1 MKKLWSIIAIV
12 LILIVLTGCSRSK
25 GSVVIG
31 AKDYTEQHILGNILA
46 LLIERNTDIE
56 TTLKVDLGSNMIFAG
71 LVADIID
78 IYVDYTG
85 TIYANHLNFYDSH
98 SDFNEA
104 ASGDAIFEITK
115 KALTE
120 DHNILLLDR
129 LGFNNTYALA
139 VRAETAA
146 EFNLST
152 ISDLANVSSDFLFG
166 GGNEI
171 LNRSDGIPTLKILYD
186 MSFKAEVVLNGN
198 DRYKAIAEND
208 VQVIEAFSTDG
219 MLLEYSLVVLEDDKH
234 FFPPY
239 HAVPLIRDE
248 IAQEYPEIVD
258 ILNKLVGV
266 MTDDI
271 MRNLNYKVDVL
282 GLSPRDVA
290 EEFLKEMNLIR

>member
-1 MKKLWSIIAIV
+1 MRKLWIAIAII
-12 LILIVLTGCSRSK
+12 LILTVLAGCSGSK

-31 AKDYTEQHILGNILA
+31 AKDYTEQYILGNILA
-46 LLIERNTDIE
+46 LLIEHNTDIDV
-56 TTLKVDLGSNMIFAG
+56 TLKVDLGSNMIFAG
-71 LVADIID
+71 LIADTLD
-78 IYVDYTG
+78 IYVEYTG

-104 ASGDAIFEITK
+104 ASGDAIFKITK
-115 KALTE
+115 EALME
-120 DHNILLLDR
+120 DHNILMLNR

-139 VRAETAA
+139 VRSDTAA
-146 EFNLST
+146 EFNLRT

-186 MSFKAEVVLNGN
+186 MSFRAEVVLNGN
-198 DRYKAIAEND
+198 DRYYAIAEND

-239 HAVPLIRDE
+239 HAVPIIRNE
-248 IAQEYPEIVD
+248 IAKKYPEVVD
-258 ILNKLVGV
+258 VLNKLVGI
-266 MTDDI
+266 MTDEV
-271 MRNLNYKVDVL
+271 MRNLNFKVDVI
-282 GLSPRDVA
+282 GQDPRDVA